1 VASRRVV
8 ELELDPPRLLVLALA
23 LVAVLAGAFWIG
35 RATGGGA
42 GPEREPRAAAEPEAT
57 EATDAGDVSETETI
71 FDRAGDGGAV
81 RELGRQVTGELALGG
96 RFELDLGMADTR
108 NEAERL
114 RSEAARL
121 DVPAVVVG
129 APGGKFR
136 VAAGPF
142 STRSQAEQAA
152 GRLRE
157 ELAREV
163 VIRSSED

>member
-8 ELELDPPRLLVLALA
+8 ELELDPPRLLALALA
-23 LVAVLAGAFWIG
+23 VVAALAGAFWIG

-42 GPEREPRAAAEPEAT
+42 APAREPRAAAERGVTEAT
-57 EATDAGDVSETETI
+57 EAGDVSETETI

-96 RFELDLGMADTR
+96 RFELDLGVVDTR

-152 GRLRE
+152 GRLRD
-157 ELAREV
+157 ELTREV
-163 VIRSSED
+163 AIRSSED